1 LAARQQRWAIALA
14 RALTRAGASPNAIS
28 SASLLF
34 AIAAGTALWFSAEA
48 GGAARVLLLVAAAAC
63 IQLRL
68 ICNMLDGMVAIEGGR
83 RTSYGEVFNDVPDR
97 FSDLVTLVAAGY
109 SLTAFSWGRELGWL
123 AGTLAILTA
132 YVRVLGGSMGVR
144 QYFIGPMA
152 KPHRMA
158 TLTIACLLSTLEPLV
173 GWHGQIIAFALAII
187 SAGAIVTLYRRTAR
201 IVADLK
207 AR

>member
-1 LAARQQRWAIALA
+1 
-14 RALTRAGASPNAIS
+14 
-28 SASLLF
+28 
-34 AIAAGTALWFSAEA
+34 
-48 GGAARVLLLVAAAAC
+48 
-63 IQLRL
+63 
-68 ICNMLDGMVAIEGGR
+68 MLDGMVAIEGGR

>member
-34 AIAAGTALWFSAEA
+34 AIAAGTALWFSA
-48 GGAARVLLLVAAAAC
+48 LLVAAAAC